1 MPTYEEVA
9 RIMARV
15 IRCSEQ
21 EIKSET
27 VLADLKA
34 DSLHWLQIIVG
45 VETSFDIEIDI
56 EKMVDMKTMEDF
68 VSYIDSLRT

>member
-1 MPTYEEVA
+1 MSTHEEVA

-45 VETSFDIEIDI
+45 VETSFDIEINI
-56 EKMVDMKTMEDF
+56 EKMMDMKTMEDF
-68 VSYIDSLRT
+68 VSYIDSLR

>member
-1 MPTYEEVA
+1 
-9 RIMARV
+9 MARV

-56 EKMVDMKTMEDF
+56 EKMMDMKTMDDF